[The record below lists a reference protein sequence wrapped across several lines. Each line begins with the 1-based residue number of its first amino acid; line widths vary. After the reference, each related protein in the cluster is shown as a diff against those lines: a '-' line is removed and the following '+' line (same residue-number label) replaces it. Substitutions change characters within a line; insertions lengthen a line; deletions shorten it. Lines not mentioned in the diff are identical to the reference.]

1 MIAKRAEYAS
11 MKTTMTRTRF
21 LLLLILLTLLACAA
35 LLLPEW
41 FKDPRQLVQGEWQ
54 EINKLGQVEV
64 TDCTARWQG
73 SNYKGTYQYT
83 WLQDE
88 NEPYSIEVS
97 RNDEKWLVSL
107 TFEDDNHAVVDFHII
122 DKLPAQAQELIR
134 QKNRARNRPEDEL
147 QLRFRRLNPKK

>member
-1 MIAKRAEYAS
+1 
-11 MKTTMTRTRF
+11 MTRTRF
-21 LLLLILLTLLACAA
+21 LLLLILLTLAACVA

-54 EINKLGQVEV
+54 ELNKHGQVEV

-73 SNYKGTYQYT
+73 SNYKGTYRYT

-88 NEPYSIEVS
+88 KEPYSIEVS
-97 RNDEKWLVSL
+97 RNEEKWLVSL
-107 TFEDDNHAVVDFHII
+107 TFEDNDHAVVDFHII

-134 QKNRARNRPEDEL
+134 QKNRARNRPEEEL
-147 QLRFRRLNPKK
+147 QLRFRRMKAKK

>member
-1 MIAKRAEYAS
+1 
-11 MKTTMTRTRF
+11 MTRTRF
-21 LLLLILLTLLACAA
+21 LLLLILLTLAACVA

-54 EINKLGQVEV
+54 EVNKHGQVEV

-73 SNYKGTYQYT
+73 SNYKGTYRYT

-88 NEPYSIEVS
+88 KEPYSIEVS
-97 RNDEKWLVSL
+97 RNEEKWLVSL
-107 TFEDDNHAVVDFHII
+107 TFEDDDHAVVDFHII

-147 QLRFRRLNPKK
+147 QLRFRRIKAKK